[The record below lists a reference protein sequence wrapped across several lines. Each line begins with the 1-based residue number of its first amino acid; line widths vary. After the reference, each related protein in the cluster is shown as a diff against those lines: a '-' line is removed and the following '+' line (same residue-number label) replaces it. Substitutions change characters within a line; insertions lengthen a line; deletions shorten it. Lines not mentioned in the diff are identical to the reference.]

1 MGSERKAE
9 EEGDRDTEQQR
20 QTERQRDRDG
30 DAESPDLAAAGSEQ
44 VAGRRASGGGCT
56 HFSTKPDSE
65 KFREEPPEGVLG
77 LLKETVCRYLSAGL
91 KSKPSALSF
100 R

>member
-1 MGSERKAE
+1 M
-9 EEGDRDTEQQR
+9 
-20 QTERQRDRDG
+20 
-30 DAESPDLAAAGSEQ
+30 
-44 VAGRRASGGGCT
+44 SGGGCT